1 MKMEIKIRKATKKDI
16 PQIIRLCIEF
26 AREQPQKQ
34 PFRWTLKRKEHEKT
48 IKGFLKQSRR
58 AIFVAEDREA
68 KGKLVGLLITSMWVM
83 PYVNIIKKIAN
94 VEDLFVI
101 KKYRGKGIS
110 SQLKDA
116 SFKWARAK
124 GAKYVSLFVSMANKK
139 AIKVYRKWQF
149 AHRYLYMVKKL

>member
-16 PQIIRLCIEF
+16 PQLAKLSIEF
-26 AREQPQKQ
+26 AREHPQKQ

-48 IKGFLKQSRR
+48 IKGFLKQNRR
-58 AIFVAEDREA
+58 VIFVAEDE
-68 KGKLVGLLITSMWVM
+68 KTGKLVGLLITSMWVM

-124 GAKYVSLFVSMANKK
+124 GAKYVALFVSMANKK

-149 AHRYLYMVKKL
+149 ANLYFYMVKKL